1 MEKKWIFK
9 PLPEAQKVK
18 ALADEMEVDEVIAAL
33 LIQRGIETKD
43 EALKFFNPDLKNLYD
58 PFEMDGMRAA
68 IMRIETAIDKN
79 ERILV
84 YGDYDVDGTTS
95 VAMVYSFL
103 AQFHNNLDYY
113 IPERYNEG
121 YGVSIKGIDYAAQTK
136 ATLIIALDCG
146 IKAVEKVKYA
156 SEKGIDFIICDHHLP
171 GDETPDAVA
180 VLNPKKLTCKYPF
193 KELSG
198 CGVGFKL
205 LQGYC
210 LHKGFDMEMLYRYLD
225 LVAVSIASDIVPI
238 TGENRIL
245 AHHGLIKL
253 NTNPCQ
259 GLKAIKKTAKIEGL
273 EININDIVFK
283 IGPRINAAGRIK
295 KGTIAVDLL
304 VSDSER
310 EAFEKAKG
318 IDICNDERKDLDQN
332 IFNEALNRIKND
344 KDAVNKKTTVLF
356 DPEWHKGVVGI
367 VASRLIEYYY
377 KPTIIFTRS
386 NGFVTGSA
394 RSVEG
399 FDLYKAIDSCSD
411 LLENYGGHMYAA
423 GLTLRPENLD
433 TFIERFEKI
442 VDEIIEPEQL
452 IPRIEVDIELAPE
465 KINEKFYRIIDRFQP
480 FGPGNMTPVFA
491 TFRMYDSGR
500 GSTVGKNKE
509 HLKLELMHDS
519 CPRTIFPSIAF
530 QMGSLVEKV
539 TVSKHFDVCYSID
552 KNEFMG
558 QTKLQFRIRDIKIES

>member
-1 MEKKWIFK
+1 MEKKWLFK
-9 PLPEAQKVK
+9 PLPDAQKVQ
-18 ALADEMEVDEVIAAL
+18 ALATELDVDEMIAVL
-33 LIQRGIETKD
+33 LIQRNIDTKD

-68 IMRIETAIDKN
+68 LQRIETAIDKN

-121 YGVSIKGIDYAAQTK
+121 YGVSYKGIDYAAQTG
-136 ATLIIALDCG
+136 ASLIIALDCG
-146 IKAVEKVKYA
+146 IKAVEKIRYA
-156 SEKGIDFIICDHHLP
+156 TTKNIDFIICDHHLP
-171 GDETPDAVA
+171 GDETPAAIA
-180 VLNPKKLTCKYPF
+180 VLNPKKLICKYPF

-210 LHKGFDMEMLYRYLD
+210 IYKGFDMDMCYRYLD

-245 AHHGLIKL
+245 AYHGLKKL
-253 NTNPCQ
+253 NSSPCE
-259 GLKAIKKTAKIEGL
+259 GLKAIIKTAKIEGVEL
-273 EININDIVFK
+273 NINDIVFK

-295 KGTIAVDLL
+295 KGIFAVDLL
-304 VSDSER
+304 TSKTVR
-310 EAFEKAKG
+310 EANEKAKG
-318 IDICNDERKDLDQN
+318 IDLCNDERKDLDQN

-344 KDAVNKKTTVLF
+344 KNALTKKTTVLY

-367 VASRLIEYYY
+367 VASRLIEYHY

-386 NGFVTGSA
+386 NGFITGSA

-423 GLTLRPENLD
+423 GLTLKPENLS
-433 TFIERFEKI
+433 TFTERFEKI
-442 VDEIIEPEQL
+442 VDETIQPEQMV
-452 IPRIEVDIELAPE
+452 PRIEVDVELAPE
-465 KINEKFYRIIDRFQP
+465 KINEKFYRIVDRFQP
-480 FGPGNMTPVFA
+480 FGPGNMTPVSA
-491 TFRMYDSGR
+491 TFQMSDSGMGR
-500 GSTVGKNKE
+500 TVGKNNE
-509 HLKLELMHDS
+509 HLKLDLMHKS
-519 CPRTIFPSIAF
+519 CPKTIFPSIAF

-558 QTKLQFRIRDIKIES
+558 TTKLQFRIRDIKIES